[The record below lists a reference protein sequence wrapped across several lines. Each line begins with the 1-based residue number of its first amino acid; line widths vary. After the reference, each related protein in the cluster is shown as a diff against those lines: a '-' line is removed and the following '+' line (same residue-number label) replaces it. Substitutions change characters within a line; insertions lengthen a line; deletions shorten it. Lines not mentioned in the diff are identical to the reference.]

1 METKKGHSDKVSK
14 VIQAALNDMGLLMI
28 LVGVKKIHN
37 GQNDKSPDSSPTKV
51 REKKDL
57 ESALSRFGLSDAEW
71 TELLHSLNQ
80 GTVDGQTIED
90 YLNEWM
96 CTKAMKLKPEWV
108 P

>member
-37 GQNDKSPDSSPTKV
+37 GQNDKDQGPSPTKV
-51 REKKDL
+51 REKNDL
-57 ESALSRFGLSDAEW
+57 ASVLSRFGLSDAEW

-80 GTVDGQTIED
+80 GTVDGQTIEE

-96 CTKAMKLKPEWV
+96 CTKAMRLKPEWV